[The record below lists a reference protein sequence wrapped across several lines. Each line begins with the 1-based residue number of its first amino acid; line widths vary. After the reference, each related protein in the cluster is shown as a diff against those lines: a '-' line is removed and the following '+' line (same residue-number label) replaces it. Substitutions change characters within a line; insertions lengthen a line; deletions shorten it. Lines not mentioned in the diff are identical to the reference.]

1 MNNREAH
8 ISVADYGGDDARKA
22 RILAPEAHSFTP
34 LLSEFAG
41 DQWRKGSEGI
51 YTQAWA
57 SGDGPDEAG
66 FKIRVFA
73 TPASAD
79 NSLRALLPLVVEE
92 NCPFKVIA
100 NSALLELAYFNWP
113 PGSPTGAFLTVY
125 PPTEAAFN
133 ELSERLKGAAN
144 GIKAAP
150 PASPTVAVG
159 KTNPLTPENPWP
171 GSRPYQPDEAA
182 YFFGFE
188 DEQAELSRR
197 LGRAALTVL
206 LGVEQSGKSSLLQAG
221 LTDAFGHA
229 NMVPIY
235 LRVKFGGAVHPVQQV
250 RDAINRVLTE
260 RQIDGAPFGE
270 GQTLRDYFHAQ
281 PQPWLDAEK
290 KPVVPVLIFDQF
302 EDVFAIDG
310 ENQAF
315 VKPVDV
321 FWTQIGNLIEN
332 RGRDSGKQ
340 LALPYSDPRN
350 DRVAFKALICLRQ
363 DKLPKLQSRRGL
375 IPSLAQNQFS
385 LKPFRGQRAM
395 QAVLGPGKNLFDA
408 ADAELLAE
416 EIVRLVGNESPQSLD
431 AAKVSVHPNEPL
443 ERLRVEPALLSFF
456 CEQLNEARSRSG
468 EAVIT
473 ANLIEA
479 ESSRIFA
486 RFFHREEPI
495 ETPLPVET
503 PKVEQKAPA
512 EPEVIIVPA
521 KTPEKVEALIVPE
534 ATTTIAAKA
543 PEPKAVEPAPVVP
556 QTAEVLPV
564 ELLKNIEQQK
574 MAEPAVVVPELALE
588 RVETSPVKEPQTIPP
603 VSPPELTVEQ
613 IPAVASPVVEI
624 PQEIKLEL
632 AESKSQAEPVMAQA
646 PVEALE
652 TVKVPAP
659 MDLPVVEEKQ
669 SAKSEP
675 ALLAVQAPP
684 QPTEPPAPQPI
695 IPIPSQNRAQE
706 TWPIPVPVT
715 PMPTV
720 EHRESIKP
728 EEPGPADPEPR
739 APDRAPLPVV
749 EGDRRIR
756 RLRFMMAACGVAVV
770 VMLTVMVVTHVEEVQ
785 RQQTEHEL
793 EEFVSH
799 LASTRRTFNA
809 AHRELSVAEANLA
822 LKESNLLALTVQA
835 RETQRAARNAEEQNT
850 KLAGEQSNFK
860 SRIGALTAE
869 RDKAETRVAQWSSL
883 LNDLTNQIQTLSRE
897 NVALE
902 ARNHRLAQASDAQPV
917 VKNETHAVTNAPAPG
932 NFSLTLSRPASP
944 ATPSAADEKQAAA
957 MASPADKLAA
967 PIVPDSD
974 PSSRRSVDIL
984 LAHGQCLYSENG
996 GSFQPLV
1003 LRQNVHQGAVIK
1015 TGKASWC
1022 DLIIRRAGTTIRV
1035 APESAIKIA
1044 KLSLGTQNGLPVVDT
1059 TLELTYGRI
1068 FSIVRALVPGS
1079 TLEIGDGA
1087 GHSVIEGGGLG
1098 SYMITAPKPD
1108 FGEKLS
1114 VVPLRV
1120 FTQNGSSVLAPNQE
1134 YNAKEGTV
1142 FSLTA
1147 SNWETTLLHLD
1158 ELEAEADKASAQ
1170 TETPKPAQ

>member
-1 MNNREAH
+1 MNSREAH
-8 ISVADYGGDDARKA
+8 ILVADYGAGDARKA

-57 SGDGPDEAG
+57 SGGGPDEAG
-66 FKIRVFA
+66 FKIRIFA
-73 TPASAD
+73 TPATAD
-79 NSLRALLPLVVEE
+79 STLRALLPIVVEE
-92 NCPFKVIA
+92 KCPFKVIA

-113 PGSPTGAFLTVY
+113 SENPSGAFFTVY

-133 ELSERLKGAAN
+133 ELAEKLKVAAS
-144 GIKAAP
+144 GIKAAA
-150 PASPTVAVG
+150 PASPTASVE
-159 KTNPLTPENPWP
+159 KTNPLSPENPWP
-171 GSRPYQPDEAA
+171 GSRPYLPEEAA

-206 LGVEQSGKSSLLQAG
+206 LGAEQSGKSSLLQAG
-221 LTDAFGHA
+221 LTDALSHA
-229 NMVPIY
+229 NMAPVY
-235 LRVKFGGAVHPVQQV
+235 LRVKLGGAVHPVQQV

-281 PQPWLDAEK
+281 PQPWLDADK

-302 EDVFAIDG
+302 EDVFAVDG

-332 RGRDSGKQ
+332 RGRDSGKA
-340 LALPYSDPRN
+340 ALPYSDNRS

-375 IPSLAQNQFS
+375 IPSISQNHFL
-385 LKPFRGQRAM
+385 LKFFNGQRAM
-395 QAVLGPGKNLFDA
+395 QAVLAPGKNLFDA

-416 EIVRLVGNESPQSLD
+416 EIVRLAGNESPQSIGGARVRVD
-431 AAKVSVHPNEPL
+431 PNEPL

-456 CEQLNEARSRSG
+456 CQQLNEARKRSG

-473 ANLIEA
+473 AKLIETEA
-479 ESSRIFA
+479 ARIFA

-495 ETPLPVET
+495 EIPLPVES
-503 PKVEQKAPA
+503 PKVEQKAPV
-512 EPEVIIVPA
+512 EPEVIVVP
-521 KTPEKVEALIVPE
+521 
-534 ATTTIAAKA
+534 AKA
-543 PEPKAVEPAPVVP
+543 PEKIEALIPPEVPTPIASKAPEPEVVKFEPAVAKTV
-556 QTAEVLPV
+556 EVLPV
-564 ELLKNIEQQK
+564 ELPEKVEQQK
-574 MAEPAVVVPELALE
+574 AAEPVVDVPAPVLE
-588 RVETSPVKEPQTIPP
+588 RVETPLIQEPQSVPQ
-603 VSPPELTVEQ
+603 VALPEQKVEQ
-613 IPAVASPVVEI
+613 IPVIASEVSEI
-624 PQEIKLEL
+624 PQEIK
-632 AESKSQAEPVMAQA
+632 AKIAEPKPQAAQVTVAA
-646 PVEALE
+646 PIEALE
-652 TVKVPAP
+652 TAQVPVP
-659 MDLPVVEEKQ
+659 MDLPIVKEKQ
-669 SAKSEP
+669 TAKSEP
-675 ALLAVQAPP
+675 TKQAAQGPRKSTKSPARQPVVPTPP
-684 QPTEPPAPQPI
+684 QSAE
-695 IPIPSQNRAQE
+695 E
-706 TWPIPVPVT
+706 TWPIPVAAAPQ
-715 PMPTV
+715 PTFQYQGSKK
-720 EHRESIKP
+720 EIESQS
-728 EEPGPADPEPR
+728 AVPEPR
-739 APDRAPLPVV
+739 ASQKSPPTANG
-749 EGDRRIR
+749 GDQRIR
-756 RLRFMMAACGVAVV
+756 RLRFMMASCGIALI
-770 VMLTVMVVTHVEEVQ
+770 VMLTVMIVTRVEEVQ

-799 LASTRRTFNA
+799 LASTRKTFNA
-809 AHRELSVAEANLA
+809 AHRELSIAEANLA

-835 RETQRAARNAEEQNT
+835 RETQRTAQNTEKQNT
-850 KLAGEQSNFK
+850 KLAGEQSSFET
-860 SRIGALTAE
+860 RIRALTAE

-883 LNDLTNQIQTLSRE
+883 LNDLTNQIQALTKE
-897 NVALE
+897 NSALE
-902 ARNHRLAQASDAQPV
+902 ARNRSLTQANQTRPV
-917 VKNETHAVTNAPAPG
+917 VTNENRVVTNAPG
-932 NFSLTLSRPASP
+932 TFSLTMSRPSFQPAPSP
-944 ATPSAADEKQAAA
+944 AEEKQAAA
-957 MASPADKLAA
+957 MSSPAEKLAA

-996 GSFQPLV
+996 GNFQPLV

-1022 DLIIRRAGTTIRV
+1022 DLIIRRAGTTIRL
-1035 APESAIKIA
+1035 APESAIKISS
-1044 KLSLGTQNGLPVVDT
+1044 LSLGAQNGLPVVNT
-1059 TLELTYGRI
+1059 SIELSYGRL

-1079 TLEIGDGA
+1079 SLEISDGA

-1120 FTQNGSSVLAPNQE
+1120 FTQNGNSVLAPNQE
-1134 YNAKEGTV
+1134 YNAKDGNV

-1147 SNWETTLLHLD
+1147 TTWETTLLHLD

-1170 TETPKPAQ
+1170 AETPKPAQ